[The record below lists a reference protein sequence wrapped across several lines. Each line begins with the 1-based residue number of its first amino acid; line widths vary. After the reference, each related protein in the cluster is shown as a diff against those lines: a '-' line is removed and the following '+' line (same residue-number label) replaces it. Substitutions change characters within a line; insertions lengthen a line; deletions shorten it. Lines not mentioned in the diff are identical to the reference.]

1 MDFFARQAATRRQS
15 RWMVFLFVV
24 AVIAIVIAIDF
35 VVVATV
41 AVLSVQD
48 DGGLLASP
56 DMSLSR
62 YPMAVLFS
70 TVVVLG
76 TIGIS
81 CLVRTASLAAG
92 GGKVAE
98 QLGGTRVGADTT
110 DPLKRRLRN
119 VVEEVAIA
127 SGVPVPQVYV
137 LEREAGINAFA
148 AGYSPANAA
157 IAVTRG
163 ALVNLNRDELQGVI
177 AHEFSHVLNG
187 DMRLSTRLI
196 GLLFGLTVIAMI
208 ARTILRLAPRG
219 GGGRKGGGGILV
231 IFLAAFVVLAL
242 GWIGLFFGRL
252 IQAAVSRH
260 RESLADASAVQF
272 TRDPQGLRNALV
284 KIGAL
289 GAGSRFAD
297 ADAEEVAHLLFA
309 EGIGRAFATHPPL
322 VERIREIDPQFQPA
336 EFDAVRRR
344 MGEARAMAEEEA
356 AREAQP
362 AARRGGPLAGAIA
375 LAPAAVAG
383 LVANPGTEH
392 VLEAQLVL
400 ESLPESFR
408 RAARQPGQA
417 TALFVAL
424 AIDAAPEARE
434 RQLAFIDQQY
444 GQDHV
449 QAVKAMLPQVDAL
462 TARAAHA
469 GAPAGVRGAQPARAR
484 GARRAPEVP
493 ERIAGPR
500 KSRLGL
506 RVRVAQARAGA
517 ATGQPG
523 SAPARRG
530 VPERSGRARRAAG
543 AVLDARD
550 AGQRGRGVGTPGLRG
565 GDVHP
570 DARDPS
576 GVRAARALAAEARPG
591 ARAHRPPA
599 AGGEEPAGAGP
610 RRDDLPRRPHDR
622 RRVRVAARDLRDAAL
637 PAAAALCD
645 RLARGLTLSVTCAAA
660 RPRRGAK
667 WRSSGLR

>member
-81 CLVRTASLAAG
+81 SLVRTASLAAG

-119 VVEEVAIA
+119 VVEEMAIA

-163 ALVNLNRDELQGVI
+163 ALANLNRDELQGVI

-362 AARRGGPLAGAIA
+362 AARRGGPLAGAIV

-462 TARAAHA
+462 TAVQRMPALLQVFAALS
-469 GAPAGVRGAQPARAR
+469 Q
-484 GARRAPEVP
+484 
-493 ERIAGPR
+493 
-500 KSRLGL
+500 L
-506 RVRVAQARAGA
+506 
-517 ATGQPG
+517 
-523 SAPARRG
+523 
-530 VPERSGRARRAAG
+530 GRAERVELLKCLNGLLVRENRASVFGYALRKLAQVQLQDNLDPRRRAAG
-543 AVLDARD
+543 YLSAQGARD
-550 AGQRGRGVGTPGLRG
+550 ALQVLFSTLAMQGSEDEGSARQAYEAGMSILLPGI
-565 GDVHP
+565 HP
-570 DARDPS
+570 AYVRLAHWPPKLDQALARIDRLQP
-576 GVRAARALAAEARPG
+576 AAKNRLVQALAATISHDARMTV
-591 ARAHRPPA
+591 AESELLRAICATLHCPLPPLYA
-599 AGGEEPAGAGP
+599 TASP
-610 RRDDLPRRPHDR
+610 
-622 RRVRVAARDLRDAAL
+622 VA
-637 PAAAALCD
+637 
-645 RLARGLTLSVTCAAA
+645 
-660 RPRRGAK
+660 
-667 WRSSGLR
+667 

>member
-15 RWMVFLFVV
+15 RWMVFLFIL
-24 AVIAIVIAIDF
+24 AVIAIVVAIDL
-35 VVVATV
+35 VVVTTV
-41 AVLSVQD
+41 AVLAVQD
-48 DGGLLASP
+48 EGGLLASP
-56 DMSLSR
+56 DMTLSR
-62 YPMAVLFS
+62 YPLVVLF
-70 TVVVLG
+70 TTIVVLG

-81 CLVRTASLAAG
+81 SLVRTVSLAAG

-98 QLGGTRVGADTT
+98 QLGGARVGADTT
-110 DPLKRRLRN
+110 DPLKQRLRN
-119 VVEEVAIA
+119 VVEEMAIA

-219 GGGRKGGGGILV
+219 SGSGRKGGGGVAV
-231 IFLAAFVVLAL
+231 IFVAALVVLAL

-289 GAGSRFAD
+289 GAGSRFVD

-322 VERIREIDPQFQPA
+322 VERIREIDPRFQPS
-336 EFDAVRRR
+336 EFDEVRRR
-344 MGEARAMAEEEA
+344 MGDARAMAEEEA
-356 AREAQP
+356 AQGAQP
-362 AARRGGPLAGAIA
+362 AARRGGAFAGAIA

-392 VLEAQLVL
+392 VLKAQAMLD
-400 ESLPESFR
+400 SLPESFR

-424 AIDAAPEARE
+424 AIDTAPETRE
-434 RQLAFIDQQY
+434 RQLAFIHQQY
-444 GQDHV
+444 SGEHYD
-449 QAVKAMLPQVDAL
+449 AVKAMLPQVDAL
-462 TARAAHA
+462 TAVQRMPALLQVFAALS
-469 GAPAGVRGAQPARAR
+469 Q
-484 GARRAPEVP
+484 
-493 ERIAGPR
+493 
-500 KSRLGL
+500 L
-506 RVRVAQARAGA
+506 
-517 ATGQPG
+517 
-523 SAPARRG
+523 
-530 VPERSGRARRAAG
+530 GRAERVELLKCLNGLLVRENRASPFAYALRKLAQVQLQDNLDPRRRAAG
-543 AVLDARD
+543 HLRAAGARDSLQVLFSALATQGSEGEAAARQAYEAGMDLMLPGIHPPYARLAHWPPQLDQALTRIDRLQPEAKGLLVQALAATISHDARMTV
-550 AGQRGRGVGTPGLRG
+550 AESELLRAICATVHCPLPPLYIQ
-565 GDVHP
+565 GDVHL
-570 DARDPS
+570 
-576 GVRAARALAAEARPG
+576 G
-591 ARAHRPPA
+591 
-599 AGGEEPAGAGP
+599 
-610 RRDDLPRRPHDR
+610 HDGR
-622 RRVRVAARDLRDAAL
+622 
-637 PAAAALCD
+637 
-645 RLARGLTLSVTCAAA
+645 
-660 RPRRGAK
+660 
-667 WRSSGLR
+667 